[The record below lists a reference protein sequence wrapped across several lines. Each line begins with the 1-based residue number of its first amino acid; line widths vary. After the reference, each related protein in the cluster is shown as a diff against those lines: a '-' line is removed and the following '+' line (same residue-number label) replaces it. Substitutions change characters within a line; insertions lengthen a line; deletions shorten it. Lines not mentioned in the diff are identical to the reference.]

1 MFEIGI
7 PNFIKT
13 SEYKSDPLKYNYFR
27 TYNRGKYTLLVSH
40 NGEFFSFLDIA
51 STLKKFNILSLF
63 MIISKKDDE
72 YTFLIGNSF
81 YPYEKTL
88 VNKSIVKKDQNFKSQ
103 LQKTKQFIEMIRRML
118 NTKNIIIFPIDID
131 EKEIKE
137 LIGEN
142 IEYKLMDITKYLL
155 LTPVTQPVEKLAKP
169 FIISILIAGISYFLY
184 GYIDDYFKYTYKP
197 KIEMKIRKEKSKL
210 RKEKNIY
217 QSILN
222 KNKELKS
229 FLSNKSKMKIYEG
242 KDER

>member
-13 SEYKSDPLKYNYFR
+13 SEYKADPLKYNYFR
-27 TYNRGKYTLLVSH
+27 TYNRGKYTLLISH
-40 NGEFFSFLDIA
+40 SGEFFSFLDIA
-51 STLKKFNILSLF
+51 STLRKFNILSLF

-103 LQKTKQFIEMIRRML
+103 LQKTRQFIEMIKRLL
-118 NTKNIIIFPIDID
+118 NTKNIIVFPIDMD

-137 LIGEN
+137 LIGDS
-142 IEYKLMDITKYLL
+142 IEYKTMDITKFLI
-155 LTPVTQPVEKLAKP
+155 LTPITQPPEKLIKP
-169 FIISILIAGISYFLY
+169 FIISMIIAGLTYFLY
-184 GYIDDYFKYTYKP
+184 GYIDEYFEYTYKP
-197 KIEMKIRKEKSKL
+197 KMEMQIRKEKSKL
-210 RKEKNIY
+210 KKEKKVY
-217 QSILN
+217 QTLLN

-229 FLSNKSKMKIYEG
+229 FLSNKSKIKVYKG